1 MNPID
6 AHDREPGQAASR
18 SRPEPADAAHIE
30 PATVRVSGDMPSPS
44 GTRSGW
50 TAGRVRTV
58 VLGAVLLVLA
68 VAYLGSGFYIVGT
81 DERGVVRRFGAL
93 VEHVGPGMHY
103 RLPWPIDRV
112 DVLKTTSV
120 MKTGVGF
127 VLPDSAAGTQGITGM
142 ELLTG
147 DTNILSIALVLQ
159 YVVGNPS
166 DFLFRVEAPQ
176 TLVDTL
182 AQTVLTEAVA
192 AMPIDEVL
200 TTGRVAMQEKVKTR
214 TQEILDHYQSGVRI
228 TSASIMAMTL
238 DRSVAEAFQDVANAT
253 ADRDKLQNEARAYE
267 NDQVPKAR
275 GEARTVISEAE
286 AYRQEHIAEA
296 VGETDRFLALLK
308 EYEKAPEV
316 TRSRL
321 YLEAMEKILPK
332 VKLYVLDTD
341 NGRAPFNLRVTGGP

>member
-1 MNPID
+1 M
-6 AHDREPGQAASR
+6 RAALFG
-18 SRPEPADAAHIE
+18 AA
-30 PATVRVSGDMPSPS
+30 
-44 GTRSGW
+44 
-50 TAGRVRTV
+50 
-58 VLGAVLLVLA
+58 LLVLTA
-68 VAYLGSGFYIVGT
+68 ANLASGFYVVGT
-81 DERGVVRRFGAL
+81 DERGVVRRFGAV
-93 VEHVGPGMHY
+93 VEHVAPGMHY

-127 VLPDSAAGTQGITGM
+127 ALSDNASGSQRVSGM

-147 DTNILSIALVLQ
+147 DTNIVSIALVLQ
-159 YVVGNPS
+159 YVVGNPA
-166 DFLFRVEAPQ
+166 DYLFRVEAPQ
-176 TLVDTL
+176 TLVDTV
-182 AQTVLTEAVA
+182 AQVVLTEAVA

-200 TTGRVAMQEKVKTR
+200 TTGRVAMQENVKTR
-214 TQEILDHYQSGVRI
+214 TQEILDRYQSGLQI

-267 NDQVPKAR
+267 NDQIPKAR

-308 EYEKAPEV
+308 EYEKAPEI

-341 NGRAPFNLRVTGGP
+341 NGHAPLNLRVTGP

>member
-1 MNPID
+1 M
-6 AHDREPGQAASR
+6 
-18 SRPEPADAAHIE
+18 
-30 PATVRVSGDMPSPS
+30 
-44 GTRSGW
+44 
-50 TAGRVRTV
+50 
-58 VLGAVLLVLA
+58 
-68 VAYLGSGFYIVGT
+68 
-81 DERGVVRRFGAL
+81 
-93 VEHVGPGMHY
+93 
-103 RLPWPIDRV
+103 
-112 DVLKTTSV
+112 
-120 MKTGVGF
+120 
-127 VLPDSAAGTQGITGM
+127 
-142 ELLTG
+142 LTG

-159 YVVGNPS
+159 YVVGNPA

-176 TLVDTL
+176 TLVDTV
-182 AQTVLTEAVA
+182 AQVVLTEAVA

-200 TTGRVAMQEKVKTR
+200 TTGRMAMQEHVKTR
-214 TQEILDHYQSGVRI
+214 TQEIVDRYHSGVQI

-267 NDQVPKAR
+267 NDQIPKAR

-308 EYEKAPEV
+308 EYEKAPEI

-341 NGRAPFNLRVTGGP
+341 NGHAPLNLRVTGP